1 MSFVEDSCK
10 RREKQ
15 LQDEHDIVRV
25 SWEEKLK
32 YSQQERDEM
41 DNGFK
46 RKQEILVNNH
56 VNEIDRLKE
65 LHKKV
70 LLNSVKT

>member
-1 MSFVEDSCK
+1 MEDSCK

-15 LQDEHDIVRV
+15 LQDEHDMVRV

>member
-1 MSFVEDSCK
+1 MEDSCK

-15 LQDEHDIVRV
+15 LQDEHDMVKI

-32 YSQQERDEM
+32 YSQQERDELYK
-41 DNGFK
+41 GFK

-56 VNEIDRLKE
+56 IIEIDRLKE

-70 LLNSVKT
+70 LNSVKTC